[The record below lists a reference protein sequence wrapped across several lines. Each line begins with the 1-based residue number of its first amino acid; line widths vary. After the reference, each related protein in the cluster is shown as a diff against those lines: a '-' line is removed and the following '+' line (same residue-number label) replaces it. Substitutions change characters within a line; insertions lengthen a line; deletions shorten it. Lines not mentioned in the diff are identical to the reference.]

1 MITASGR
8 TDLNADHRAFSKST
22 TTLLTDGTDGSILM
36 IFLRTLIKIT
46 KRTNMSVNEFDVMLC
61 VYLLYVCN
69 IE

>member
-22 TTLLTDGTDGSILM
+22 TTLLTDGTDGSTLM